1 MKNLMVCVKY
11 FDGEHLTTLKMCELN
26 FDGENISNISIF
38 PKFYNTIK
46 LLPNDTKLVISDVD
60 TLKNYNKL
68 LFKTLG
74 EFKNYFINN

>member
-11 FDGEHLTTLKMCELN
+11 FDGEYLVTLKMCELN
-26 FDGENISNISIF
+26 FDGENISNILIF

-46 LLPNDTKLVISDVD
+46 LLPNDTKLIISDVN

-68 LFKTLG
+68 PFKTLG
-74 EFKNYFINN
+74 EFRNYFINN